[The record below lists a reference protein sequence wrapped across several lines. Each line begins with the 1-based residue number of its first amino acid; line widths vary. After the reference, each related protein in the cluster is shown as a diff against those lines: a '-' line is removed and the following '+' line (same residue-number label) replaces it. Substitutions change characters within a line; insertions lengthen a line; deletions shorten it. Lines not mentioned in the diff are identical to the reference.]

1 MLKCLDGGGRMRSRR
16 LSADL
21 FRIVSRI
28 SYVSPSSNWWNSTIS
43 GSTTN
48 TSVGSIAAPTL
59 FRSVPSRLD
68 GTSGCRGLRRYAC
81 LRRIPAMTRSS
92 RSLCPGV
99 IRRPS
104 SLSRS
109 SASRFLRSHSS
120 ALNTSRRGY
129 SGMDRFS
136 LSLARTR
143 SFSVGSM
150 YLGSRVS
157 SKNSIVDGGAALAL
171 NFRSLSSISVRGSN
185 RPTPSTRSLSR
196 SRSCGSR
203 GIRAFLWSIVYSE
216 SLSSMRAR
224 SSSSAAAVRSSRY
237 RSSSSICST
246 CVAVWRTRG
255 WGQFAGF
262 GRGTGGTFDR
272 PRDAVAA
279 GEAGRASRGDALA
292 PEF

>member
-1 MLKCLDGGGRMRSRR
+1 M
-16 LSADL
+16 
-21 FRIVSRI
+21 
-28 SYVSPSSNWWNSTIS
+28 S

-59 FRSVPSRLD
+59 FRSVPSSAD

-92 RSLCPGV
+92 KSLCPGV
-99 IRRPS
+99 ITRPS

-129 SGMDRFS
+129 SVFCRDLFS
-136 LSLARTR
+136 LSLCRIASRTR
-143 SFSVGSM
+143 SFSVRSM

-157 SKNSIVDGGAALAL
+157 SKNSSVDGGAVLAR

-196 SRSCGSR
+196 SKSCGSR

-246 CVAVWRTRG
+246 CVAVWRIRG
-255 WGQFAGF
+255 GGQFAGF

-279 GEAGRASRGDALA
+279 GEAGCASRGNALA